1 MEDPD
6 SHLVLSAV
14 ACDHKQTPGQEVCW
28 CKYPQA
34 LYPNWTPRQQKK
46 AKLTT
51 ILDKRMAHSTV
62 HCLDVYQD
70 GSFVN
75 VGKSDVN
82 QRTVDSFWR
91 TIQQGVSR
99 IIVEACYCCLN
110 MRRGARTCI
119 YALCLSKGCLQISC
133 RY

>member
-6 SHLVLSAV
+6 SHLLLSAV
-14 ACDHKQTPGQEVCW
+14 ACNHKQTPGQEVCW

-46 AKLTT
+46 AKLSS
-51 ILDKRMAHSTV
+51 ILDKRMALSTV

-75 VGKSDVN
+75 AGKSDVN
-82 QRTVDSFWR
+82 QRTVDGFWR
-91 TIQQGVSR
+91 TIQQGVR
-99 IIVEACYCCLN
+99 TVIIRKSSCYLYL
-110 MRRGARTCI
+110 RSGPRTCI
-119 YALCLSKGCLQISC
+119 CALYLSMVCLQM
-133 RY
+133 